1 MLDLVKQNEKQ
12 KIEAIKAILS
22 ALPSEIFPDT
32 IPEPNTEDGT
42 EETLSAM
49 YTALAEAVGETK
61 PTSKGYYKFV
71 ESVTEITQG
80 HADACSG
87 PPESRVTKKDIP
99 KLVRQYVDL
108 KGSPD
113 VLQDLQKTFGE
124 ILCLD
129 SDTSK
134 MKRQPCTCPAGG
146 LDGGLVTTTCQFFRC
161 LDPKDDYKPLFGFDF
176 AKGQSL
182 GFVVD
187 TTGSMAEEIAA
198 AKEVITKLIASEE
211 DVNVYAY
218 VLTPFNDGT
227 GLSTF

>member
-1 MLDLVKQNEKQ
+1 MINGILDV
-12 KIEAIKAILS
+12 
-22 ALPSEIFPDT
+22 LPSEIFPDT
-32 IPEPNTEDGT
+32 LPKPSIKDGT
-42 EETLSAM
+42 EATLSAM
-49 YTALAEAVGETK
+49 YTALAEAVNETR

-71 ESVTEITQG
+71 DSVTQITQG
-80 HADACSG
+80 HTDACSG
-87 PPESRVTKKDIP
+87 PPESQLKKKDIP
-99 KLVRQYVDL
+99 NIIRKYVDL
-108 KGSPD
+108 KGSPNM
-113 VLQDLQKTFGE
+113 LEDLQKTFGE

-129 SDTSK
+129 SKTSR

-146 LDGGLVTTTCQFFRC
+146 LGGGMVTTTCQFFRC

-187 TTGSMAEEIAA
+187 TTGSMAEEITA
-198 AKEVITKLIASEE
+198 AKEVVTNLIASEE

-227 GLSTF
+227 GLSMFYITIS